1 MPRSRRLAGAVLTL
15 AAAAL
20 AGPSRAQP
28 VPATNDVAACSLL
41 ADPTAQRSCIESA
54 RQKRAAS
61 SFDPSA
67 TRSKAP
73 RARAQDGDVTG
84 LRRSTDAGRRPR
96 RSTGSPAPAADQPA
110 QIP

>member
-1 MPRSRRLAGAVLTL
+1 MSPSRRLATAALTL
-15 AAAAL
+15 AAAAS
-20 AGPSRAQP
+20 PSRAQP

-54 RQKRAAS
+54 RQKRAAT

-73 RARAQDGDVTG
+73 RARAQDGDLTG

-96 RSTGSPAPAADQPA
+96 RSTGSTAPATDQPA